1 MEIFFFVC
9 LDGYENKAEIIAKN
23 MCVTQESIRTE
34 DLYYPH
40 TEKKSEEDKLLRFYV
55 QNKNSYFDNLRS
67 NAVSND
73 GSLVDE

>member
-1 MEIFFFVC
+1 
-9 LDGYENKAEIIAKN
+9 